1 MSMLAEPRRK
11 QKWSL
16 NPRGKEWS
24 QDANKFGQKM
34 LEKMGWQSGKGLGAK
49 EDGIKEHIKISY
61 KNDSKGMGY
70 KESNDQWTEH
80 ETHFSALLESL
91 TGDEK
96 NVEKKVIS
104 LEQKSQTSR
113 ARVHYK
119 KFTRGKDLS
128 QYSEKD
134 LANIFGRKSLK
145 KPKKEVE
152 VKEEYYDSKEN
163 VTSNDM
169 LVNAGSMRDYFKKK
183 LKLPNLG
190 KSNGYV
196 IGSNGVLQ
204 KESEAESESES
215 RPTFGFGF
223 NVKEEA
229 EPDTESRPA
238 CGFNVKEEIK
248 SESESEMRPSFGLG
262 FSSSAS
268 SKPKKESSKMSF
280 VSYIS
285 ETPVKRSAEE
295 HEEVVLSPKK
305 KSKKNKQKN
314 EESTVVGISNPSFNP
329 MGTPVKVERH
339 SLNPIEEVSTEIE
352 DSLKKKSKKED
363 NLECSLDNLE
373 DSSRK
378 KKKNKKNTS
387 IDTSEGASE
396 VVTKKSKKV
405 EQNLEGIA
413 NPAFAPMGT
422 PLKIQRHS
430 LDVIEESITEIDD
443 SMNNSN
449 SKKKNNLS
457 TNIEQLND
465 ESVESVKK
473 SKRKKNTNDVCEFNN
488 PTFCEIDENTQ
499 AADTENNSYEVSTK
513 KLKKEKKKKKN
524 IGNTD
529 ETISTAV
536 EISIDNPNFD
546 ATENEDAPNCTE
558 IEQNPYEVKVK
569 LKKEKKMKKNVGNTE
584 ETISAHIEIAID
596 NPNFDATENEDAPNC
611 TEIEQNPYEVKVKLK
626 KEKKMKKNVG
636 NTEETISTHIEIA
649 IDNPNFDAT
658 ENEDAPNCV
667 EIEENPYEV
676 KVKKK
681 NKKSKNLE
689 IDNPNFDDT
698 QEDSINVS
706 QIEENPYEVK
716 LNKKKK
722 KKKDKKLANDN
733 AGFVDNPETPI
744 DSVNPYEVKP
754 KKKKKATSEDSGV
767 VNPAIDL
774 NTPKA
779 EESVDLVE
787 CDLMLNIVST
797 PVRTEEKKTVSSVG
811 SVSRV
816 ESVKS
821 RRSVRFSDVTQE
833 FIIPNNEELKEMS
846 KKGKKKKKG
855 LDNFNFD
862 KQQTS
867 LDENVDTIA
876 RTLDDFQAE
885 IENDI
890 NEEKTKEL
898 TEFTAEDLM
907 VGEVG
912 NPHGENE
919 KLADGTKLKFKY
931 ANMETKTPFYML
943 NKVGAKKSYKHL
955 IKGDILVK
963 FKNTNLHELKGYA
976 TKNTNK
982 V

>member
-152 VKEEYYDSKEN
+152 VKEEHCDSKEN

-229 EPDTESRPA
+229 KPDTESRPA
-238 CGFNVKEEIK
+238 FGFNVKEEIK

-295 HEEVVLSPKK
+295 HEDVVLSPKK

-339 SLNPIEEVSTEIE
+339 SVNPIEEVSTEIE

-378 KKKNKKNTS
+378 KKKKKKNTS

-422 PLKIQRHS
+422 PVKIQRHS

-584 ETISAHIEIAID
+584 ETIS
-596 NPNFDATENEDAPNC
+596 
-611 TEIEQNPYEVKVKLK
+611 
-626 KEKKMKKNVG
+626 
-636 NTEETISTHIEIA
+636 THIEIA

-667 EIEENPYEV
+667 EIEENPYAV

-767 VNPAIDL
+767 VNRAIDL

>member
-1 MSMLAEPRRK
+1 MSMLAERKRK

-24 QDANKFGQKM
+24 QDANKFGQKL

-91 TGDEK
+91 TGEET
-96 NVEKKVIS
+96 NFEKKVIS

-134 LANIFGRKSLK
+134 LANIFGKKSLK
-145 KPKKEVE
+145 EPKKEVE
-152 VKEEYYDSKEN
+152 VKEEYCDSKEN
-163 VTSNDM
+163 ENSNDM
-169 LVNAGSMRDYFKKK
+169 LINAGSMRDYFKKK
-183 LKLPNLG
+183 LPNLG

-196 IGSNGVLQ
+196 VGNNGVLQ
-204 KESEAESESES
+204 KQSEAESETES
-215 RPTFGFGF
+215 RPSFGFGF
-223 NVKEEA
+223 NGKEE
-229 EPDTESRPA
+229 
-238 CGFNVKEEIK
+238 NN

-268 SKPKKESSKMSF
+268 SKPKKEASKMSF
-280 VSYIS
+280 VSYVS

-295 HEEVVLSPKK
+295 EEEVVLSPKK
-305 KSKKNKQKN
+305 KSKKDKQN
-314 EESTVVGISNPSFNP
+314 SEESLVVGISNPSFNP
-329 MGTPVKVERH
+329 MGTPVKVKRH
-339 SLNPIEEVSTEIE
+339 SLNPIEEVSNEIDE
-352 DSLKKKSKKED
+352 SFNVKKSKNKNNLGCSVD
-363 NLECSLDNLE
+363 NLEG
-373 DSSRK
+373 SSRK
-378 KKKNKKNTS
+378 KKKNKKNNS
-387 IDTSEGASE
+387 IETVEGSGE
-396 VVTKKSKKV
+396 VITNKSKKV
-405 EQNLEGIA
+405 EQHLEGIA

-422 PLKIQRHS
+422 PVKIQRHS
-430 LDVIEESITEIDD
+430 LDVIEESITEIDS
-443 SMNNSN
+443 SMNDSN
-449 SKKKNNLS
+449 SKQKGKKKNNLS
-457 TNIEQLND
+457 TNTEQLHD
-465 ESVESVKK
+465 ESVESVNK
-473 SKRKKNTNDVCEFNN
+473 SKRKKNKNDVCEFNN
-488 PTFCEIDENTQ
+488 PTFCEIDESTE
-499 AADTENNSYEVSTK
+499 AAYIENNPYEVSTK

-524 IGNTD
+524 RGNKD
-529 ETISTAV
+529 ETIST
-536 EISIDNPNFD
+536 
-546 ATENEDAPNCTE
+546 
-558 IEQNPYEVKVK
+558 
-569 LKKEKKMKKNVGNTE
+569 NV
-584 ETISAHIEIAID
+584 EIAID
-596 NPNFDATENEDAPNC
+596 NPNFDATEDKD
-611 TEIEQNPYEVKVKLK
+611 TL
-626 KEKKMKKNVG
+626 
-636 NTEETISTHIEIA
+636 
-649 IDNPNFDAT
+649 
-658 ENEDAPNCV
+658 NCV

-681 NKKSKNLE
+681 KKSKKLE

-698 QEDSINVS
+698 QEDSINLS

-722 KKKDKKLANDN
+722 KKKDKQLAIDN
-733 AGFVDNPETPI
+733 PSFVDNTETPI

-754 KKKKKATSEDSGV
+754 KKKKKVKNGESGV
-767 VNPAIDL
+767 INPAIDL

-779 EESVDLVE
+779 EESLDLGE
-787 CDLMLNIVST
+787 GDLMLNVVST
-797 PVRTEEKKTVSSVG
+797 PVRKEETKTVSSVG

-821 RRSVRFSDVTQE
+821 SRSVRFSDVTQE

-862 KQQTS
+862 KQKTS

-890 NEEKTKEL
+890 NEEKTKVI
-898 TEFTAEDLM
+898 TEDDLM
-907 VGEVG
+907 IGEVG

-919 KLADGTKLKFKY
+919 KLPEGTKLKFKY
-931 ANMETKTPFYML
+931 ANMETKSPFYML

-963 FKNTNLHELKGYA
+963 FKNTNLHEVKGYA

-982 V
+982 I

>member
-1 MSMLAEPRRK
+1 MSMLAERKRK

-24 QDANKFGQKM
+24 QDANKFGQKL

-91 TGDEK
+91 TGEET
-96 NVEKKVIS
+96 NFEKKVIS
-104 LEQKSQTSR
+104 LERKSQTSR

-134 LANIFGRKSLK
+134 LANIFGKKSLK
-145 KPKKEVE
+145 EPKKEVE
-152 VKEEYYDSKEN
+152 VKEECGDSKEN
-163 VTSNDM
+163 ENSNDM
-169 LVNAGSMRDYFKKK
+169 LINAGSMRDYFKKK
-183 LKLPNLG
+183 LPNLG

-196 IGSNGVLQ
+196 VGNNGVLQ
-204 KESEAESESES
+204 KQSEVESETDS
-215 RPTFGFGF
+215 RPSFGFGF
-223 NVKEEA
+223 NGKEEN
-229 EPDTESRPA
+229 T
-238 CGFNVKEEIK
+238 

-262 FSSSAS
+262 FSSSTS
-268 SKPKKESSKMSF
+268 SKPTKETSKMSF

-295 HEEVVLSPKK
+295 EEEVVLSPKK
-305 KSKKNKQKN
+305 KSKKDKQKN
-314 EESTVVGISNPSFNP
+314 EESVVVGISNPSFNP
-329 MGTPVKVERH
+329 MGTPVKVQRH
-339 SLNPIEEVSTEIE
+339 SLNPIEEVSTEIDE
-352 DSLKKKSKKED
+352 SFNTKKNKN

-373 DSSRK
+373 GSSRK
-378 KKKNKKNTS
+378 KKKNKKNNS
-387 IDTSEGASE
+387 IDTVEGSGE
-396 VVTKKSKKV
+396 VLKKSKKV
-405 EQNLEGIA
+405 EQHLEGIA

-422 PLKIQRHS
+422 PVKIQRHS
-430 LDVIEESITEIDD
+430 LDVIEESITEIDS
-443 SMNNSN
+443 SMNDSN
-449 SKKKNNLS
+449 SKKKCKKKDNLS
-457 TNIEQLND
+457 TNTKQLND
-465 ESVESVKK
+465 ESIESVNK
-473 SKRKKNTNDVCEFNN
+473 SKRKKNKNDVCEFNN
-488 PTFCEIDENTQ
+488 PTFCEIDESTE
-499 AADTENNSYEVSTK
+499 AAEIENNPYEVSTK
-513 KLKKEKKKKKN
+513 KLKKEKKKKN
-524 IGNTD
+524 RGNKD
-529 ETISTAV
+529 ETINTSV

-546 ATENEDAPNCTE
+546 PTED
-558 IEQNPYEVKVK
+558 K
-569 LKKEKKMKKNVGNTE
+569 
-584 ETISAHIEIAID
+584 D
-596 NPNFDATENEDAPNC
+596 N
-611 TEIEQNPYEVKVKLK
+611 L
-626 KEKKMKKNVG
+626 
-636 NTEETISTHIEIA
+636 
-649 IDNPNFDAT
+649 
-658 ENEDAPNCV
+658 NCV
-667 EIEENPYEV
+667 EIDENPYEV

-681 NKKSKNLE
+681 NKKSKKLE

-698 QEDSINVS
+698 QEDSINLS

-722 KKKDKKLANDN
+722 KKKDKQLAIDN
-733 AGFVDNPETPI
+733 PSFVDNTETPI

-754 KKKKKATSEDSGV
+754 KKKKKVKNGESGV
-767 VNPAIDL
+767 INPAIDL

-779 EESVDLVE
+779 EESLDLGE
-787 CDLMLNIVST
+787 CDLMLNVVST
-797 PVRTEEKKTVSSVG
+797 PVRKEETKTVSSVG

-821 RRSVRFSDVTQE
+821 SRSVRFSDVTQE

-862 KQQTS
+862 KQKTS

-890 NEEKTKEL
+890 NEEKTKVI
-898 TEFTAEDLM
+898 TSDDFM
-907 VGEVG
+907 IGEVG

-919 KLADGTKLKFKY
+919 KLAEGTKLKFKY
-931 ANMETKTPFYML
+931 ANMETKSPFYML

-963 FKNTNLHELKGYA
+963 FKNTNLHEVKGYA